1 MVTVGAVPIRTRL
14 FQEAPYL
21 PARNK
26 IRPKALQTDAVI
38 SGFISNALDGNLNL

>member
-1 MVTVGAVPIRTRL
+1 MVTVGVVPIRTRL

-26 IRPKALQTDAVI
+26 IQPKALQTDAVI
-38 SGFISNALDGNLNL
+38 SESISNALDGNLNL